1 MEITFEQLPKA
12 VTQIQC
18 ELVSIKRLLLDK
30 ANGQAQPATD
40 QLLTISQV
48 AEFLSLSVATV
59 YGLVS
64 RSEIPCMKKG
74 KRLYFSKDEIS
85 DWIKTGKKKTISE
98 LSAETDT
105 YLLGQKKGGKI

>member
-1 MEITFEQLPKA
+1 MEA
-12 VTQIQC
+12 VTITQISPP
-18 ELVSIKRLLLDK
+18 ELETLIEKTISKCLSGNK
-30 ANGQAQPATD
+30 PTTTQQATD
-40 QLLTISQV
+40 QLLTIAQV
-48 AEFLSLSVATV
+48 AEFLSLSVPTV

-64 RSEIPCMKKG
+64 RSVIPCMKKG

-98 LSAETDT
+98 MAADADS

>member
-12 VTQIQC
+12 VTQIQS
-18 ELVSIKRLLLDK
+18 ELISIKRILLDK
-30 ANGQAQPATD
+30 ATGQAQPTTD

-48 AEFLSLSVATV
+48 AEFLSLSVPTI

-64 RSEIPCMKKG
+64 RSAIPCMKKG
-74 KRLYFSKDEIS
+74 KRLYFSKDEVS

-98 LSAETDT
+98 LSAEADT

>member
-1 MEITFEQLPKA
+1 MENLVFTQLSVPE
-12 VTQIQC
+12 I
-18 ELVSIKRLLLDK
+18 RLLLRQELETYFATKDPNPTQK
-30 ANGQAQPATD
+30 ATD

-48 AEFLSLSVATV
+48 AEFLSLSVPTI

>member
-12 VTQIQC
+12 VTLIHS
-18 ELVSIKRLLLDK
+18 ELVSIKRILLDK
-30 ANGQAQPATD
+30 ATEQTQPAND

-48 AEFLSLSVATV
+48 AEFLSLSVPTV

-64 RSEIPCMKKG
+64 RSAIPCMKKG

-98 LSAETDT
+98 MAADTDT
-105 YLLGQKKGGKI
+105 YLLNQKK